1 MHISS
6 LPHYCTRGCTTI
18 SLFHEI
24 TGNSAIAILQ
34 RIDPMESGKETWA
47 GPTNTENTTDTG
59 TNVDGKGGNFTEEV
73 VTVGDQS
80 ENDYDEDYISD
91 FEA

>member
-1 MHISS
+1 MWVS
-6 LPHYCTRGCTTI
+6 
-18 SLFHEI
+18 
-24 TGNSAIAILQ
+24 
-34 RIDPMESGKETWA
+34 
-47 GPTNTENTTDTG
+47 PTNTENTTDTV
-59 TNVDGKGGNFTEEV
+59 TNVKEESGNFSED

>member
-1 MHISS
+1 M
-6 LPHYCTRGCTTI
+6 YKI

-24 TGNSAIAILQ
+24 TDNSAIAILQ
-34 RIDPMESGKETWA
+34 RNDPMKPGKETWA
-47 GPTNTENTTDTG
+47 GPTNTENATDTG
-59 TNVDGKGGNFTEEV
+59 TNLDEESGNFSEE

>member
-1 MHISS
+1 
-6 LPHYCTRGCTTI
+6 
-18 SLFHEI
+18 
-24 TGNSAIAILQ
+24 
-34 RIDPMESGKETWA
+34 MESGKEMWA
-47 GPTNTENTTDTG
+47 GPTNTKNTTDTG
-59 TNVDGKGGNFTEEV
+59 TNVDEESGNFTEEV

>member
-1 MHISS
+1 MK
-6 LPHYCTRGCTTI
+6 PR
-18 SLFHEI
+18 
-24 TGNSAIAILQ
+24 
-34 RIDPMESGKETWA
+34 KETWVS
-47 GPTNTENTTDTG
+47 PTDIENTTDIG
-59 TNVDGKGGNFTEEV
+59 TNVKEESGKFSED